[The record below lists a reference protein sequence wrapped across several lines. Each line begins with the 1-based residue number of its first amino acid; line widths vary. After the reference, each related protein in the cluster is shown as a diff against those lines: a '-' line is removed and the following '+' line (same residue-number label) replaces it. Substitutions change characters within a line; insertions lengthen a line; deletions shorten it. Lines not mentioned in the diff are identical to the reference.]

1 MSGCADSAARR
12 HAYDSSIKQ
21 SFDTN
26 SRQNY
31 RIRLQRRTAAFF
43 CNLISRGDFLCSIY
57 CLGIAISVYARRY
70 RDIMKRIGLRVTPV
84 RDPLFQLIGINTAHI
99 SFRDGATCRKRCQTI
114 YLARTGVAA
123 PG

>member
-1 MSGCADSAARR
+1 MRCRSRIIGDWGWEAATNRLCGARHKTGSAWRCDRILLQPTNSLHPIVRSDAIGHTPWACSCFLKARNMSGCTDSAARH

-43 CNLISRGDFLCSIY
+43 CNL
-57 CLGIAISVYARRY
+57 
-70 RDIMKRIGLRVTPV
+70 
-84 RDPLFQLIGINTAHI
+84 
-99 SFRDGATCRKRCQTI
+99 
-114 YLARTGVAA
+114 
-123 PG
+123 